1 MLLVTNNKTS
11 SRSLYMKKFNIK
23 KMYGY
28 YWMIIS
34 FIIPFLFF
42 IVFLG
47 FTIYFKANY
56 YRATNK
62 VNANFVLIVL
72 TCVDIFIALFCI
84 GKLSYFLYSFL
95 PFKNTN
101 GKIVIVKIT
110 ERSIFATMH
119 GTIETEKVDKVVKVI
134 VMSGGFKFLN
144 DYNVGDYIECFIKE
158 KDLSNP
164 KKVVLYK

>member
-1 MLLVTNNKTS
+1 ME
-11 SRSLYMKKFNIK
+11 KFNIK

-34 FIIPFLFF
+34 L
-42 IVFLG
+42 IVPLICFVIFLG
-47 FTIYFKANY
+47 FTIYLKANY
-56 YRATNK
+56 YRAPNK
-62 VNANFVLIVL
+62 DNANFVLIVL

-110 ERSIFATMH
+110 ERSI
-119 GTIETEKVDKVVKVI
+119 
-134 VMSGGFKFLN
+134 
-144 DYNVGDYIECFIKE
+144 
-158 KDLSNP
+158 
-164 KKVVLYK
+164 

>member
-1 MLLVTNNKTS
+1 ME
-11 SRSLYMKKFNIK
+11 
-23 KMYGY
+23 
-28 YWMIIS
+28 
-34 FIIPFLFF
+34 
-42 IVFLG
+42 
-47 FTIYFKANY
+47 NY
-56 YRATNK
+56 H
-62 VNANFVLIVL
+62 I
-72 TCVDIFIALFCI
+72 
-84 GKLSYFLYSFL
+84 FLYSFL

>member
-1 MLLVTNNKTS
+1 MCWYIYS
-11 SRSLYMKKFNIK
+11 IILYWK
-23 KMYGY
+23 
-28 YWMIIS
+28 II
-34 FIIPFLFF
+34 I
-42 IVFLG
+42 
-47 FTIYFKANY
+47 
-56 YRATNK
+56 
-62 VNANFVLIVL
+62 
-72 TCVDIFIALFCI
+72 
-84 GKLSYFLYSFL
+84 FLYSFL

-144 DYNVGDYIECFIKE
+144 NYNVGDYIECFIKE

>member
-11 SRSLYMKKFNIK
+11 LRSLYMKKFNIK

-34 FIIPFLFF
+34 FIVPFLFF

-84 GKLSYFLYSFL
+84 GKLSYFYIVFYHL
-95 PFKNTN
+95 
-101 GKIVIVKIT
+101 KIQ
-110 ERSIFATMH
+110 
-119 GTIETEKVDKVVKVI
+119 TEK
-134 VMSGGFKFLN
+134 L
-144 DYNVGDYIECFIKE
+144 
-158 KDLSNP
+158 
-164 KKVVLYK
+164 